1 MYSRFNAVW
10 IVRYIWL
17 RMNKNALEFWR
28 NGIELRVLNW
38 PACLHSGASV
48 HQQVKYLESFFGA
61 V

>member
-1 MYSRFNAVW
+1 MLRTVGLMRFELYAT
-10 IVRYIWL
+10 YDS
-17 RMNKNALEFWR
+17 NKNALEIWR